1 MGKKGIREL
10 GNLRGD
16 RKSDSWG
23 REGWVATG
31 LDRNGCGRGWGG
43 ECLSQVSVS
52 TEFYFPRVLMDGL
65 SGARYHSLL
74 YRV

>member
-10 GNLRGD
+10 GNLGGD
-16 RKSDSWG
+16 SKSDSWG

-31 LDRNGCGRGWGG
+31 LDRNGCDRGLGG

-52 TEFYFPRVLMDGL
+52 TKLYFSKV
-65 SGARYHSLL
+65 
-74 YRV
+74 